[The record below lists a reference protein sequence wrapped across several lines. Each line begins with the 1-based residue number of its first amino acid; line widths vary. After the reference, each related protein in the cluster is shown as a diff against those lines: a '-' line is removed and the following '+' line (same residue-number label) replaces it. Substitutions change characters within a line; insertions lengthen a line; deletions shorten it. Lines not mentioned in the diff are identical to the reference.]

1 MVSYPE
7 GSSHSGDK
15 VGDSGSVLGDANA
28 GLPVVQGPGTAV
40 HFLIWRWFFFQCDR
54 VVSVPIKCFFSRH
67 IFGPK
72 TT

>member
-54 VVSVPIKCFFSRH
+54 VVWHFFPEKDLKCMSTKE
-67 IFGPK
+67 P
-72 TT
+72 